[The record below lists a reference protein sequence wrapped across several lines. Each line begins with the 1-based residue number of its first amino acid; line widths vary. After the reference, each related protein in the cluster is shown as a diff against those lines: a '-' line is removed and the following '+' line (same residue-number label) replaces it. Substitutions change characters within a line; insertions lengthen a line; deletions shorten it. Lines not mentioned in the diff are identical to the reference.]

1 MEDCEIVGERKSV
14 CVYVDRER
22 VWTFDCK
29 RKGVCLYEWKSVAKE
44 VYVCVRVRERKRE
57 RTVIKNVIVTGPDIK
72 LSVRVKLDN

>member
-14 CVYVDRER
+14 CVQVERER

-44 VYVCVRVRERKRE
+44 VYVCVCVCVCERERERE
-57 RTVIKNVIVTGPDIK
+57 QKVEAYFA
-72 LSVRVKLDN
+72 